1 MDLHF
6 KKPINYLKE
15 DKSLKKKPDSLTLLI
30 PSLKTIINSSQFYP
44 GLKDPLLTTPIKKCI
59 FLNNKKMILKKSM
72 TGS

>member
-1 MDLHF
+1 
-6 KKPINYLKE
+6 
-15 DKSLKKKPDSLTLLI
+15 LTLLI

-59 FLNNKKMILKKSM
+59 FLNNKKMISKKSM